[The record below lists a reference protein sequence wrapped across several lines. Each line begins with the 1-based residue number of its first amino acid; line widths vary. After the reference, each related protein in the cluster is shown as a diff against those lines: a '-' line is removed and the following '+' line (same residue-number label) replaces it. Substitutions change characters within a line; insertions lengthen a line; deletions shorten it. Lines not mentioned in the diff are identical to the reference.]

1 MKALSFCMTDKLRAR
16 RATVK
21 LAAGFYTLIRERRQ
35 PGTHKVPGST
45 EKWGTYSLINFPTFK
60 KKNPGPGEATE
71 NH

>member
-45 EKWGTYSLINFPTFK
+45 EKWGTY
-60 KKNPGPGEATE
+60 
-71 NH
+71 